1 MICKIISYAEVH
13 LMSDLSEISRVV
25 MAAGGIVSL
34 DARAVQASVT
44 VVSTAGPADL
54 ARPTPCGDWTLGQ
67 LLAHMAVQHDGFA
80 AAATGNGADLSVW
93 RAQPPAADPVAE
105 YAAAADRALRAF
117 AADGVLTRD
126 FALPEIGPGATFP
139 AGTAISFHFIDY
151 VAHGWDAARTLGVDY
166 ELEPD
171 LLAVA
176 LSIAEAVP
184 DDQTRLRPGAA
195 FAPRVTAPEGASQLD
210 HIVALLGRRPD
221 WQRR

>member
-1 MICKIISYAEVH
+1 MEAYLV
-13 LMSDLSEISRVV
+13 DDFSEISRLL
-25 MAAGGIVSL
+25 MAADGIVSL

-44 VVSTAGPADL
+44 VVSTAGHADL

-80 AAATGNGADLSVW
+80 AAAAGNGADLSVW
-93 RAQPPAADPVAE
+93 CAQAPAAGPVAE
-105 YAAAADRALRAF
+105 YAAAAGRALRAF

-139 AGTAISFHFIDY
+139 AGMAISFHFIDY
-151 VAHGWDAARTLGVDY
+151 VAHGWDAARTLGMDY

-176 LSIAEAVP
+176 LAIAEAVP

-195 FAPRVTAPEGASQLD
+195 FAPRVTASEGASQLD
-210 HIVALLGRRPD
+210 RIVALLGRRPD
-221 WQRR
+221 WRPLP